1 MAPELEHDPTLPPP
15 AEVIH
20 LPEPSNLPAAL
31 ALGITL
37 SLVGI
42 LTWWWVIAIGV
53 IITLSTLVLW
63 IRSAREEFND
73 LPLDH

>member
-20 LPEPSNLPAAL
+20 LPEPSYLPAAL